1 MKKGFTLID
10 PSTSNGIN
18 NTNGKAKIT
27 LLDYLIKLL
36 VIIWLV
42 FL

>member
-10 PSTSNGIN
+10 SSTSNGIN

-27 LLDYLIKLL
+27 LVELSN
-36 VIIWLV
+36 
-42 FL
+42 